1 MGVLS
6 HLSNGQLFMTPY
18 SVAHQVP
25 LSMGIL
31 QARIMKWVAMPFS
44 KGPSRPGIEP
54 LSIMSPTLGGVFF
67 TTSAIWEAHFNYT
80 WIKYFFLKKKWLCLE
95 N

>member
-80 WIKYFFLKKKWLCLE
+80 
-95 N
+95 